1 MKAYNLRTGKELSNN
16 VVLADSILKRMKGL
30 LGKGTM
36 PVGEALLIKPCIS
49 IHTFFM
55 RFPIDA
61 IFLNNKNRVIAT
73 IKNLHT
79 NRVTRLYPTAASVL
93 ELPVGIIEK
102 TDTGV
107 GDEIGIA

>member
-36 PVGEALLIKPCIS
+36 PTGEALFIKPCIS

-61 IFLNNKNRVIAT
+61 LFLDKENRVIAT
-73 IKNLHT
+73 IKNLHP
-79 NRVTRLYPTAASVL
+79 NRITRLYPKAASVL

>member
-61 IFLNNKNRVIAT
+61 LFLDKENRVIAT
-73 IKNLHT
+73 IKNLHP
-79 NRVTRLYPTAASVL
+79 NRMTRLYPKSASVL
-93 ELPVGIIEK
+93 ELQVGIVHV
-102 TDTGV
+102 TGT
-107 GDEIGIA
+107 EIGDKIAIT